1 MEHENTENTQN
12 WEKRKTFF
20 DSFNES
26 MAIKQKM
33 RLKSKLMFYRF
44 MSTMVDS
51 GMSLIKSVEVIRWQE
66 KNKTVQIMLEDVIAN
81 LRAWQTLSASLW
93 KYYNTFWSSEVAILE
108 SGEKTW
114 KLNSVLKDLANQIEK
129 VSSISWKIKAALIYP
144 VAVILIAFAVVVVM
158 MVFVVPKLLELF
170 TDANDLPAVTRA
182 LIATSDFFINSWYL
196 IIIGFFLIVVFTK
209 AWWKTKEWRYYL
221 DYIMLKLPIFWW
233 LTKKVILSKF
243 ARILSGLLWSWV
255 SVVESLKIVSEALW
269 NEVYRQRIMLLQMD
283 IKKWIKIWESLDGD
297 KLFPP
302 MLVQM
307 VQIWEQTAK
316 LDSTIVKIADF
327 YDEEVDNVVSIIN
340 KLLEPIIIVFIA
352 MVVLFIALWVMQPIM
367 SLTEQIQ

>member
-1 MEHENTENTQN
+1 MENENSTTEES
-12 WEKRKTFF
+12 WETKGGLFAG
-20 DSFNES
+20 FNKGLAE
-26 MAIKQKM
+26 KQKM
-33 RLKSKLMFYRF
+33 KLKSKLTFYRF

-66 KNKTVQIMLEDVIAN
+66 KDKLVQIMLDDVVVN
-81 LRAWQTLSASLW
+81 LKAGQTLSAALW
-93 KYYNTFWSSEVAILE
+93 KYYNTFGSSEVAILE
-108 SGEKTW
+108 SWEKTW
-114 KLNSVLKDLANQIEK
+114 QLNSVLKDLANQIEK

-144 VAVILIAFAVVVVM
+144 IAVVLISFAVVVVM
-158 MVFVVPKLLELF
+158 MVYVVPKLLELF
-170 TDANDLPAVTRA
+170 EDASDLPAVTQA
-182 LIATSDFFINSWYL
+182 LIATSDFFVESWYYL
-196 IIIGFFLIVVFTK
+196 VIGLFLIVTFVK
-209 AWWKTKEWRYYL
+209 AWGKTKEWRYYL
-221 DYIMLKLPIFWW
+221 DFLMLKLPIFGG

-316 LDSTIVKIADF
+316 LDTTIVKIADF
-327 YDEEVDNVVSIIN
+327 YDEEVDNVVGIIN

-352 MVVLFIALWVMQPIM
+352 LVVLFIALWVMQPIM
-367 SLTEQIQ
+367 QLTEQIW

>member
-1 MEHENTENTQN
+1 MEKEQAQESAN
-12 WEKRKTFF
+12 WETKKSFM

-26 MAIKQKM
+26 MAEKQK
-33 RLKSKLMFYRF
+33 LKLKTKLTFYRF

-51 GMSLIKSVEVIRWQE
+51 WMSLIKSVEVIYSQE
-66 KNKTVQIMLEDVIAN
+66 KNAMVRIMLKDVLAS
-81 LRAWQTLSASLW
+81 LRAWQTLSTSLG
-93 KYYNTFWSSEVAILE
+93 KFYNSFWSSEVAILE
-108 SGEKTW
+108 SWEKTW
-114 KLNSVLKDLANQIEK
+114 KLNTALKDLADQIEK
-129 VSSISWKIKAALIYP
+129 VASISWKIKAALIYP
-144 VAVILIAFAVVVVM
+144 AAVVMISFAVVVVM
-158 MVFVVPKLLELF
+158 MVYVVPKLLELF
-170 TDANDLPAVTRA
+170 SDADDLPAVTQA
-182 LIATSDFFINSWYL
+182 LIATSDFFIYSWPYL
-196 IIIGFFLIVVFTK
+196 IGGGIAIVFFIKT
-209 AWWKTKEWRYYL
+209 WWKTKEGRYYL
-221 DYIMLKLPIFWW
+221 DLVMLKMPIFWW

-243 ARILSGLLWSWV
+243 ARVLSGLLGSGV
-255 SVVESLKIVSEALW
+255 SVVESLNIVSQALW
-269 NEVYRQRIMLLQMD
+269 NEVYRQRIILLQVD

-316 LDSTIVKIADF
+316 LDKTIVKIADF
-327 YDEEVDNVVSIIN
+327 YDEEVDNVVGVIN

>member
-1 MEHENTENTQN
+1 MINENTTSENS
-12 WEKRKTFF
+12 WELKKSFM

-26 MAIKQKM
+26 MAEKYKM
-33 RLKSKLMFYRF
+33 KLKSKLMFYRF

-51 GMSLIKSVEVIRWQE
+51 GMSLIKSVEVIRGQE
-66 KNKTVQIMLEDVIAN
+66 KNALVKIMLADV
-81 LRAWQTLSASLW
+81 LESLKAWQTLSSALW
-93 KYYNTFWSSEVAILE
+93 KYYNSFWSSEVAILE
-108 SGEKTW
+108 SWEKTW

-129 VSSISWKIKAALIYP
+129 VSSITWKIKAALIYP
-144 VAVILIAFAVVVVM
+144 IAVIFIAFSVVVVM

-170 TDANDLPAVTRA
+170 TDASDLPAVTQA
-182 LIATSDFFINSWYL
+182 LIATSDFFIHSWYYL
-196 IIIGFFLIVVFTK
+196 IIGFFLIVTFLK
-209 AWWKTKEWRYYL
+209 AWWKTKEGRYYL
-221 DYIMLKLPIFWW
+221 DYIMLKIPIFWG

-243 ARILSGLLWSWV
+243 ARILSWLLWSGV
-255 SVVESLKIVSEALW
+255 SVVESLKIVSDALW

-307 VQIWEQTAK
+307 VQIGEQTAK

-327 YDEEVDNVVSIIN
+327 YDEEVDNVVWVIN

-352 MVVLFIALWVMQPIM
+352 LVVLFIALWVMQPIM